1 MTNAVTSSPKPT
13 ALITGASRGLGAAI
27 ARELA
32 PTHDLLLGARSAD
45 ALRDIRKE
53 LPEATGWPVELTDY
67 PAVATAAEPIRR
79 LDVLVHNAGIQD
91 LASIA
96 ESTVDQWR
104 NTLEA
109 NLIAV
114 VELTRLLL
122 PALRAADG
130 HVLLINSGAGLR
142 ANAGWASYAA
152 SKFGLRAFADA
163 LRLEEPKLR
172 VTSIHPGRIDT
183 DMQREIIAMEGRE
196 YRPEQ
201 FLRAETVAGVVRNA
215 IETPRDGHPTEI
227 VLRPASS

>member
-45 ALRDIRKE
+45 ALRDIGQE

-67 PAVATAAEPIRR
+67 AAVAAATEPIRR

-122 PALRAADG
+122 PALRAAGG
-130 HVLLINSGAGLR
+130 HVVLINSGAGLR

-163 LRLEEPKLR
+163 LRLEEPALR

-183 DMQREIIAMEGRE
+183 DMQREIIAQEGRE

-201 FLRAETVAGVVRNA
+201 FLRAETVAGVVRHA
-215 IETPRDGHPTEI
+215 VETPRDGHPTEI
-227 VLRPASS
+227 VLRPTSS

>member
-45 ALRDIRKE
+45 ALHAIRKE
-53 LPEATGWPVELTDY
+53 LPEATAWPVELTDY
-67 PAVATAAEPIRR
+67 PAVAAATEPIRR

-130 HVLLINSGAGLR
+130 HVVLINSGAGLR

-183 DMQREIIAMEGRE
+183 DMQREIIAQEGRE

-215 IETPRDGHPTEI
+215 VETPRDGHPTEI

>member
-45 ALRDIRKE
+45 ALRDIGKE

-67 PAVATAAEPIRR
+67 AAVAAATEPIRR

-96 ESTVDQWR
+96 ESSVDQWR

-130 HVLLINSGAGLR
+130 HVVLINSGAGLR

-163 LRLEEPKLR
+163 LRLEEPTLR

-183 DMQREIIAMEGRE
+183 DMQREIIAQEGRE

-215 IETPRDGHPTEI
+215 VETPRDGHPTEI
-227 VLRPASS
+227 VLRPTSS